1 MKYEKPEITALTDA
15 VRAIQS
21 TGSKEIGSSE
31 GDGDKFFVISCYEDN
46 E

>member
-1 MKYEKPEITALTDA
+1 MKYEKPELTVLTDA

-21 TGSKEIGSSE
+21 TGSKVTGSNEDEI
-31 GDGDKFFVISCYEDN
+31 DKFLPVSCYEDN